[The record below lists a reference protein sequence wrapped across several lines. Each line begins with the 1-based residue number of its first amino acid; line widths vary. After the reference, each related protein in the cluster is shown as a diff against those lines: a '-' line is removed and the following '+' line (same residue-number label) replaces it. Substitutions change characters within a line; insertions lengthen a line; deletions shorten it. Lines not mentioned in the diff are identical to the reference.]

1 MPLPKVLIVGQPFN
15 QTGGGITMTNLFK
28 GWDPDKLAVAC
39 VGAMANIDTT
49 ICHNYYRLGNKERT
63 AIFPF
68 NYLQTEYV
76 SGPLKPDEKKKDGPH
91 LYKPTFR
98 TMLIMNYFYPFLK
111 FIGISHFLFK
121 TDLSPEF
128 TSWIEKFKPD
138 VLYGQANSREAVMFC
153 IRLSSYLR
161 IPFIFHM
168 MDDWPEIISLKG
180 LFKRYWYKKI
190 DLEFRRLLDKS
201 DVLMSIGDLM
211 SAEYKI
217 RYNKTF
223 IPFQNPIDIESWKKH
238 QKNSYTLN
246 KPTEIL
252 YAGRIGLGINESIET
267 FAQALQL
274 VNNESQSDIKLVLH
288 SDLIPS
294 WVSGITCVE
303 HRPLVQH
310 GELPELFSKADF
322 LLLPYDFTPRS
333 IKYIK
338 YSMPTKAPE
347 YMISGTPMIIFAP
360 EETAIVQYAM
370 KNEIGYVISENKVNV
385 IAASIRQLI
394 NNKELRSRI
403 GQKAIQIAELNH
415 NSKFVNHHFRTL
427 ICSVASGTPTET
439 EAAIKQEIEL

>member
-15 QTGGGITMTNLFK
+15 NTGGGITMTNLFK

-39 VGAMANIDTT
+39 VGAMANIDTI

-76 SGPLKPDEKKKDGPH
+76 SGQLEPEEKKKDNPH
-91 LYKPTFR
+91 LYKPTLR
-98 TMLIMNYFYPFLK
+98 TRLIMKYFFPFLK

-128 TSWIEKFKPD
+128 TSWIKRFKPD
-138 VLYGQANSREAVMFC
+138 VLYAQASSREGLLFC
-153 IRLSSYLR
+153 TRLSSYLK

-168 MDDWPEIISLKG
+168 MDDWPEIISDKG
-180 LFKRYWYKKI
+180 LFKRYWHKKI
-190 DLEFRRLLDKS
+190 DSEFRRLLDKA
-201 DVLMSIGDLM
+201 DALMSIGDLM
-211 SAEYKI
+211 SSEYKI

-223 IPFQNPIDIESWKKH
+223 IPFQNPINIEFWRKH
-238 QKNSYTLN
+238 QKNSYGLN

-252 YAGRIGLGINESIET
+252 YAGRIGLGINESIKT
-267 FAQALQL
+267 FALALQL
-274 VNNESQSDIKLVLH
+274 VNNESPLDIKLVLH
-288 SDLIPS
+288 TDIIPS
-294 WVSGITCVE
+294 WISGITCVE
-303 HRPLVQH
+303 HRALVQH
-310 GELPELFSKADF
+310 SEVPELFSKADF
-322 LLLPYDFTPRS
+322 LLLPYDFTPKS

-370 KNEIGYVISENKVNV
+370 KNEIGFVISENKVSG
-385 IAASIRQLI
+385 IAALIRQLI
-394 NNKELRSRI
+394 DNKELRSRI
-403 GQKAIQIAELNH
+403 GQKAVQIAELNH
-415 NSKFVNHHFRTL
+415 NSNFVNHHFRTL
-427 ICSVASGTPTET
+427 ICSVASGTVAEK
-439 EAAIKQEIEL
+439 EVAI